1 MKFMY
6 FIEKH
11 INLIYNH
18 FFCCSHTN
26 YCVGIVSVT
35 SASRYVT
42 SASRYQSRTS
52 MYIRGL
58 IPRNRPRQVRLV
70 VKSLMYYCNIYS
82 KLQHIITG
90 QNLRIRFTFK
100 MITQFDIS
108 IADIIS
114 EIGNLYKSP
123 DEW

>member
-1 MKFMY
+1 M
-6 FIEKH
+6 
-11 INLIYNH
+11 
-18 FFCCSHTN
+18 
-26 YCVGIVSVT
+26 VSVT

-42 SASRYQSRTS
+42 SQSRYQSRTS

-58 IPRNRPRQVRLV
+58 IPRNWPRQFRSV
-70 VKSLMYYCNIYS
+70 VTNLMYCCNIHS

-90 QNLRIRFTFK
+90 QNLRIRFTLK
-100 MITQFDIS
+100 TITQFDIS

>member
-1 MKFMY
+1 M
-6 FIEKH
+6 
-11 INLIYNH
+11 
-18 FFCCSHTN
+18 
-26 YCVGIVSVT
+26 
-35 SASRYVT
+35 
-42 SASRYQSRTS
+42 
-52 MYIRGL
+52 
-58 IPRNRPRQVRLV
+58 VRLV
-70 VKSLMYYCNIYS
+70 VNRMMYYCNIHS

-100 MITQFDIS
+100 TITQFDIS